1 MDTKK
6 MVLSALC
13 VALGVLVPA
22 LFHMFGAAGSIFLPM
37 HIPVLLAGL
46 LLGSH
51 SGVLVG
57 ALTPILS
64 SLLTAMPPL
73 FPILPIMVFELAVYG
88 FAGGYFY
95 YDCKMS
101 VFKSLLA
108 AMAAGRIAAM
118 AGAFL
123 LMWILGVKLSPLYYV
138 SGAIVT
144 GLPGIVLQLL
154 LVPLLVY
161 RLETII
167 MGKWKG

>member
-1 MDTKK
+1 MDTKN

-13 VALGVLVPA
+13 VAFGILIPA
-22 LFHMFGAAGSIFLPM
+22 LFHMFGTAGSIFLPM
-37 HIPVLLAGL
+37 HIPVLLAGF
-46 LLGSH
+46 LLGSRN
-51 SGVLVG
+51 GLLVG
-57 ALTPILS
+57 VLTPILS
-64 SLLTAMPPL
+64 SLLTSMPPL

-88 FAGGYFY
+88 FTGGYFY
-95 YDCKMS
+95 HACKMS

-123 LMWILGVKLSPLYYV
+123 LMYGLGVKLSPLFYV

-161 RLETII
+161 RLETVI
-167 MGKWKG
+167 MGK